1 MKRLFML
8 IVCVNALYVAMF
20 GGTSS
25 TIVTTHVV
33 ALPMGQTLLT
43 LARGSYMIPYDTCH
57 PPDSNTY
64 TLRHGAKIVQYG
76 HRHSIYLL
84 R

>member
-1 MKRLFML
+1 ML
-8 IVCVNALYVAMF
+8 TEWVNALYVTMF
-20 GGTSS
+20 DGTSS
-25 TIVTTHVV
+25 TIVATHVV
-33 ALPMGQTLLT
+33 ALHMGQTLLT

-64 TLRHGAKIVQYG
+64 TLRLGAKIVQYG